1 MARYAHLV
9 GSIGLDTVDEVFSAV
24 GQIIG
29 PHVKRCPDGE
39 PGGRRVWIVWQYPLL
54 RANTHL
60 QLDEKSPAHR
70 EIGVSL
76 LRVADGAKPEDIHFG
91 ELGYARE
98 ARASYQDFLSARNR
112 GALPRD
118 VRFQVCLPTP
128 YAVVRPFISPDS
140 LAAVEPAYEKAMVR
154 EVETLC
160 AAIPHQDLAIQW
172 DICIEMLAWDGGW
185 TGMPPAAGLEKEF
198 AERFAR
204 LGQMIPADVEMGFHL
219 CYGDLDGKH
228 MVEPQDTS
236 KAVSLAN
243 LLVASVKHPVSWV
256 HLPVPVGRYD
266 DAYFAPLSQLRL
278 GPDTDLFLGLVHLD
292 GVTGTKRRM
301 AAAGK
306 IVKEFGIATE
316 CGFARGK
323 TTEQV
328 RELLRIHAG
337 ALTAAATASDD

>member
-1 MARYAHLV
+1 MTAHAHLV
-9 GSIGLDTVDEVFSAV
+9 GSIGLDTADEVFAAV
-24 GQIIG
+24 GQLLG
-29 PHVKRCPDGE
+29 SRVKRCPDGE

-54 RANTHL
+54 RSNTHL
-60 QLDEKSPAHR
+60 QLDEKNPAPR
-70 EIGVSL
+70 EAGVCF

-112 GALPRD
+112 GALPRS

-128 YAVVRPFISPDS
+128 YAVIRPFLSPE
-140 LAAVEPAYEKAMVR
+140 AFPAVEPAYEQAMVR
-154 EVETLC
+154 EVAAIC

-172 DICIEMLAWDGGW
+172 DICVEMLAWDGRW
-185 TGMPPAAGLEKEF
+185 PGMPPTPEMESEF

-204 LGQMIPADVEMGFHL
+204 LGRMVPTDVEMGFHL

-228 MVEPQDTS
+228 MVEPQDTG

-243 LLVASVKHPVSWV
+243 LLIANVNRPIAWI
-256 HLPVPVGRYD
+256 HLPVPVSRDD
-266 DAYFAPLSQLRL
+266 DAYYAPLRQLKL
-278 GPDTDLFLGLVHLD
+278 GPGTELYLGLVHLD
-292 GVTGTKRRM
+292 GVAGTKRRM
-301 AAAGK
+301 AVASKFASD
-306 IVKEFGIATE
+306 FGIATE

-337 ALTAAATASDD
+337 ALAAAATA